1 MARSPFFEAKINRW
15 CNEKRELVIDDCD
28 LDTFDIIVGYM
39 YGLAIPGYLVPAPKN

>member
-1 MARSPFFEAKINRW
+1 MARSPFFEAKVNRW
-15 CNEKRELVIDDCD
+15 CDERELVIDDCD